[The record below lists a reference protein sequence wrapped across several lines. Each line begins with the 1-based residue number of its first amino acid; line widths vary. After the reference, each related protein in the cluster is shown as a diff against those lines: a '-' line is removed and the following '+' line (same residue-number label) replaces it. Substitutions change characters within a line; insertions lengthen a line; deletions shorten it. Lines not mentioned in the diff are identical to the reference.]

1 MALSEHYELRYLDPD
16 EAISDFPSQWDHVID
31 KIDTAIHDAA
41 TAPVSL
47 SRLPNLPTSK
57 VTSGRFADARI
68 PTTVARTSE
77 TSALESRIAELESG
91 PRVTGPRNV
100 NSLINNE
107 MHDSGN
113 CFIERHNNI
122 VVMYFSNLNLV
133 GSGSTSLMTI
143 PFGFKPNI
151 NPVQSFVS
159 DKRTRSG
166 YLDIYGSG
174 SVWMDRFGDGI
185 NHVATV
191 SWVTDDDWP
200 STLPGDP
207 A

>member
-1 MALSEHYELRYLDPD
+1 MAVTDNYDFWNLDPA
-16 EAISDFPSQWDHVID
+16 EAMSDFPSMWNWNID
-31 KIDTAIHDAA
+31 KIDAAIHDAA

-91 PRVTGPRNV
+91 PRVTGPRNI
-100 NSLINNE
+100 NSLITNGGDISGE
-107 MHDSGN
+107 LGLIRSGN
-113 CFIERHNNI
+113 TVTIYARSLK
-122 VVMYFSNLNLV
+122 MD
-133 GSGSTSLMTI
+133 GSGSSKLTTL
-143 PFGFKPNI
+143 PDGFRPAVNMQAEWCGRGI
-151 NPVQSFVS
+151 ATQYF
-159 DKRTRSG
+159 
-166 YLDIYGSG
+166 DIYASG
-174 SVWMDRFGDGI
+174 SIWAGRRGKDKEHAGVI
-185 NHVATV
+185 TY
-191 SWVTDDDWP
+191 VTTDSWP

>member
-1 MALSEHYELRYLDPD
+1 MAVTDNYDFWNLDPA
-16 EAISDFPSQWDHVID
+16 EAMSDFPSMWNWNID
-31 KIDTAIHDAA
+31 KIDAAIHDAA

-91 PRVTGPRNV
+91 PRVTGPRNI
-100 NSLINNE
+100 NSLITNGGDISGE
-107 MHDSGN
+107 LGLIRSGN
-113 CFIERHNNI
+113 TVTIYARSLK
-122 VVMYFSNLNLV
+122 MD
-133 GSGSTSLMTI
+133 GSGSSKLTTL
-143 PFGFKPNI
+143 PDGFRPAVNMQAEWCGRGI
-151 NPVQSFVS
+151 ASQYF
-159 DKRTRSG
+159 
-166 YLDIYGSG
+166 DIYASG
-174 SVWMDRFGDGI
+174 SIWAGRRGKDKDHAGVI
-185 NHVATV
+185 TY
-191 SWVTDDDWP
+191 VTADSWP